1 MQNMEEKIMNDF
13 MKNVEDVPY
22 GNIKKD
28 APDEMPEELKDFLIM
43 CSQHRRER
51 MTDNITVYDRLMQG
65 IEELGERCEAYE
77 TEQDPEEKRK
87 GIIGYSENLR
97 TIANLVNART
107 NLVRMMMLDE

>member
-1 MQNMEEKIMNDF
+1 MVDLRDMPEM
-13 MKNVEDVPY
+13 
-22 GNIKKD
+22 
-28 APDEMPEELKDFLIM
+28 PDEVPEEIKEFLIM
-43 CSQHRRER
+43 HSQHMRER

-65 IEELGERCEAYE
+65 IEELGERCEAFE

-97 TIANLVNART
+97 TMAHLANART

>member
-1 MQNMEEKIMNDF
+1 MEEKIMNDF

-22 GNIKKD
+22 GNIKKE
-28 APDEMPEELKDFLIM
+28 ANELTEELKAFLIM

-97 TIANLVNART
+97 TIAHLANART

>member
-1 MQNMEEKIMNDF
+1 MPEMPN
-13 MKNVEDVPY
+13 
-22 GNIKKD
+22 
-28 APDEMPEELKDFLIM
+28 EMPEEIKKFLIM
-43 CSQHRRER
+43 CSEHRRER
-51 MTDNITVYDRLMQG
+51 MTDNITVYDRIMQG

-97 TIANLVNART
+97 TIANLAQART

>member
-22 GNIKKD
+22 GNIKKE
-28 APDEMPEELKDFLIM
+28 ANELTEELKGFLIM

-51 MTDNITVYDRLMQG
+51 LTDNITVYDRLMQG

-97 TIANLVNART
+97 TMAHLANART

>member
-1 MQNMEEKIMNDF
+1 MQNMEEKIVNDF

-22 GNIKKD
+22 GNIKKE
-28 APDEMPEELKDFLIM
+28 ANELTEELKEFLII

-51 MTDNITVYDRLMQG
+51 MTDNITIYDRLMQG

-97 TIANLVNART
+97 TIANLVQART

>member
-22 GNIKKD
+22 GNIKKE
-28 APDEMPEELKDFLIM
+28 ANELTEELKGFLIM

-87 GIIGYSENLR
+87 GIIGYSENLC
-97 TIANLVNART
+97 TIAHLVNART
-107 NLVRMMMLDE
+107 NLVRMMMMDE

>member
-1 MQNMEEKIMNDF
+1 MEEKIMNDF

-22 GNIKKD
+22 GNIKKE
-28 APDEMPEELKDFLIM
+28 ANELTEELKGFLIM

-65 IEELGERCEAYE
+65 IEELGERCEDYE

-97 TIANLVNART
+97 TIAHLVNART

>member
-1 MQNMEEKIMNDF
+1 MVDLRDMPEMPN
-13 MKNVEDVPY
+13 
-22 GNIKKD
+22 
-28 APDEMPEELKDFLIM
+28 EMPEEIKEFLIM
-43 CSQHRRER
+43 CSEHRRGR

-97 TIANLVNART
+97 TIAHLANART
-107 NLVRMMMLDE
+107 NLIGMMMLDE

>member
-13 MKNVEDVPY
+13 TENVEDVPC
-22 GNIKKD
+22 GIIKR
-28 APDEMPEELKDFLIM
+28 EFLIM

>member
-22 GNIKKD
+22 GNIKKE
-28 APDEMPEELKDFLIM
+28 ANELTEELKGFLIM

-97 TIANLVNART
+97 TIANLVQART
-107 NLVRMMMLDE
+107 NLIRMMMLDE